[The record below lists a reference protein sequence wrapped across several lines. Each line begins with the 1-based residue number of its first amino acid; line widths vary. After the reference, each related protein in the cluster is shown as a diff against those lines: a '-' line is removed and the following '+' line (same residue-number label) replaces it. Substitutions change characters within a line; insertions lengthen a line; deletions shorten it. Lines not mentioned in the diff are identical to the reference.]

1 MSRSPSPSPE
11 RPDTFPAFSE
21 YSHVANSSA
30 IGQLKFAVSMR
41 AEDPDEIIR
50 RMLPL
55 SVIKSRPAVEKKTRP
70 KKEVEIKICEKPDC
84 VARRDKLSNLNSEN
98 NELRKTLKA
107 LESKMAASQNK
118 IALTEKT
125 IGLTEDKIDSLR
137 GQIDDTQVRIYT
149 SEEEVQKLDDQNAG
163 LRNVLN
169 ELKNQ
174 VDALRE
180 NTNQT
185 EEDTRQVF
193 KAQTSGEKVI
203 FGKRGS
209 RRNEYTGEIEN
220 LSTFRGAGGAI
231 AEDSDDD

>member
-70 KKEVEIKICEKPDC
+70 KKEVEIKICEKPEC

-107 LESKMAASQNK
+107 LENKLAASQNK

-137 GQIDDTQVRIYT
+137 GQIDDTQVRIF
-149 SEEEVQKLDDQNAG
+149 SAEEEVQKLDDQNAG

-169 ELKNQ
+169 ELSSKA
-174 VDALRE
+174 DALRE
-180 NTNQT
+180 NTNQI
-185 EEDTRQVF
+185 EEDTRQVVA
-193 KAQTSGEKVI
+193 AQTSGDRVI
-203 FGKRGS
+203 FGKRS
-209 RRNEYTGEIEN
+209 TRRNEYTGEIEN
-220 LSTFRGAGGAI
+220 LSTFKGAGGTV
-231 AEDSDDD
+231 EDSDDD